1 MTDFTKDLEIV
12 RAAIANLEGACNR
25 QEGDLPELLTEALP
39 TEITAQLLMN
49 ALPIEGMG
57 FNNKA
62 YWLAVAE
69 YMGPDYIKSLRH
81 VAAFM
86 AKVDEF

>member
-1 MTDFTKDLEIV
+1 MTDFAKDLEIA
-12 RAAIANLEGACNR
+12 RAAIANLEGACKR

-39 TEITAQLLMN
+39 ANITAQLLMN
-49 ALPIEGMG
+49 ALPDLTMN
-57 FNNKA
+57 FANKA
-62 YWLAVAE
+62 YWLDVANH
-69 YMGPDYIKSLRH
+69 MGPDFIKALRH

>member
-1 MTDFTKDLEIV
+1 MTDFAKDLEIAS
-12 RAAIANLEGACNR
+12 AAIANLEGACKR

-39 TEITAQLLMN
+39 AEITAQLLMN

-57 FNNKA
+57 FANKA
-62 YWLAVAE
+62 YWLAVANH
-69 YMGPDYIKSLRH
+69 MGPDYIKSLRH

-86 AKVDEF
+86 AKLDEF